1 MEYYTGDGMA
11 TRKKKMDDNSES
23 IEEEARRLGE
33 ERRKRDFK
41 DIINCVLASPFR
53 SKGLVEEANAVKSV
67 EELFNSNTDVQTR
80 VVMSMAREAMKGNPK
95 AAEFLMKYSGREP
108 PKEQNI
114 NMNLPQIVDDMTCR
128 ATPVVAAVI
137 EDEEEEDDS

>member
-1 MEYYTGDGMA
+1 MA
-11 TRKKKMDDNSES
+11 RKKIDDNSES

-41 DIINCVLASPFR
+41 EVINCVLASPFKA
-53 SKGLVEEANAVKSV
+53 SGVVEEANSVKSV
-67 EELFNSNTDVQTR
+67 EALFKANTDVQTR
-80 VVMSMAREAMKGNPK
+80 VVLSMAREAMKGDVK

-137 EDEEEEDDS
+137 EDEEEEDES